1 MPDWKQVLENAL
13 DILKYPGDLSD
24 TLAEFQRKW
33 GREVPALF
41 SPRFDEINTQYIR
54 LPHEQGVS
62 ALGQE
67 LTALDYALYDLDL
80 EDNYRFVLLPA
91 IQREAFEAFCRR
103 QGCSFRLVK

>member
-62 ALGQE
+62 ALGSE
-67 LTALDYALYDLDL
+67 LDL
-80 EDNYRFVLLPA
+80 YAGVSALLPPLETGNSGRGN
-91 IQREAFEAFCRR
+91 IKR
-103 QGCSFRLVK
+103 